1 MLIIKHNQGSW
12 IEILMFRFENNNL
25 GLEYQFLGQI
35 SCLNLNIKFQN
46 WNVSFQIQITVFI
59 FPFLDSINTFQS

>member
-46 WNVSFQIQITVFI
+46 WNVSF
-59 FPFLDSINTFQS
+59 